1 MIQTLHIPGVIPSLN
16 KLSSASVV
24 TTKRGKKLTKY
35 GTAKKAW
42 TGRIALL
49 ARVKLKPVVAAYF
62 TFVHVCAD
70 RRTDPDNFC
79 GVAQKV
85 TLDGLKKA
93 KVIPNDGW
101 GQVLGLAHYWSVG
114 ERPGFCVVMSAEP
127 LSAGRAWA
135 VVDQI
140 ETARIGA
147 RKVG

>member
-1 MIQTLHIPGVIPSLN
+1 MIQTLFVSGVIPSLN

-24 TTKRGKKLTKY
+24 TTKRGKKITKY
-35 GTAKKAW
+35 GQSKRLW
-42 TGRIALL
+42 TQKVMLL
-49 ARVKLKPVVAAYF
+49 ARQLKPIAAAYF
-62 TFVHVCAD
+62 TFVHFCRDKRVN
-70 RRTDPDNFC
+70 PDNFC
-79 GVAQKV
+79 SVTQKV
-85 TLDGLKKA
+85 VLDGLVKA